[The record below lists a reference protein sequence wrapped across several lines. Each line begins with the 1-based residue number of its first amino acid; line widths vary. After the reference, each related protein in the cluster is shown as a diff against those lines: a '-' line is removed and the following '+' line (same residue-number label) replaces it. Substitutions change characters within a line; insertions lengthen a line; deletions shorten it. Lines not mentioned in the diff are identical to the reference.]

1 MTIQQLFTTSET
13 IVCHEKILNAT
24 DLNTHQQ
31 PNASMQEMHH
41 SKFKTPIQAGIS
53 DVLNKLREF
62 MLYDTTVAQQSKT
75 QEQQSK
81 PQAQTKPQEQQSK
94 TNENAFQ
101 PPMHQDVLFW
111 CFYVMQNGTFKYEQI
126 TNRYTTEQDTKR
138 DQVLLLR
145 KHIKELKQATGI
157 KITASTIENDIAT
170 SHITP
175 HAFQVLVHLNS
186 LNAVIVNPH
195 NRVYAE
201 FISDAVSDK
210 PTYIIKRM
218 DKKTRRVCMT
228 TATEKQLTSLRE
240 THYRIENLHKPIK
253 SMSAYT
259 VADLTEM
266 CHKLKIQLKPKM
278 KKQEI
283 YDTISKQLFL

>member
-1 MTIQQLFTTSET
+1 
-13 IVCHEKILNAT
+13 
-24 DLNTHQQ
+24 
-31 PNASMQEMHH
+31 MQEMHH
-41 SKFKTPIQAGIS
+41 SKFKTPIQSGIS

-62 MLYDTTVAQQSKT
+62 MLYDTTIQPQA
-75 QEQQSK
+75 QQSK
-81 PQAQTKPQEQQSK
+81 PQEQKSKPQAQQSKSQEQKSK

-111 CFYVMQNGTFKYEQI
+111 CFYVMQNGAFKYEQI
-126 TNRYTTEQDTKR
+126 ANRYTTEQDTKR

-218 DKKTRRVCMT
+218 DEKMKRVCMT
-228 TATEKQLTSLRE
+228 PATEKQLTSLRE

-253 SMSAYT
+253 SISAYT

-283 YDTISKQLFL
+283 YDMISKQLFL

>member
-1 MTIQQLFTTSET
+1 
-13 IVCHEKILNAT
+13 
-24 DLNTHQQ
+24 
-31 PNASMQEMHH
+31 
-41 SKFKTPIQAGIS
+41 
-53 DVLNKLREF
+53 
-62 MLYDTTVAQQSKT
+62 MLYDTTVELQPQPQPQQPQPQQPQPQKAQSKPK
-75 QEQQSK
+75 EQQSK
-81 PQAQTKPQEQQSK
+81 P
-94 TNENAFQ
+94 NESAFQ
-101 PPMHQDVLFW
+101 PPMHQDMLFW
-111 CFYVMQNGTFKYEQI
+111 CFYVMQNGLFKYEQI
-126 TNRYTTEQDTKR
+126 ANRYTTEQDTKR

-157 KITASTIENDIAT
+157 KITASTIENEIAT
-170 SHITP
+170 THHITP
-175 HAFQVLVHLNS
+175 HAFQVLAHLNS

-218 DKKTRRVCMT
+218 DEKMRRVCMT
-228 TATEKQLTSLRE
+228 TATEQQLTSLRE

-253 SMSAYT
+253 SISSYT

-283 YDTISKQLFL
+283 YDAISKQLFL

>member
-1 MTIQQLFTTSET
+1 
-13 IVCHEKILNAT
+13 
-24 DLNTHQQ
+24 
-31 PNASMQEMHH
+31 MQEMHH
-41 SKFKTPIQAGIS
+41 SKFKQNPPTQAGIS

-62 MLYDTTVAQQSKT
+62 MLYDTTVQPQAQMKPQA
-75 QEQQSK
+75 QQSK
-81 PQAQTKPQEQQSK
+81 PQAQTKPKEQQSK

-111 CFYVMQNGTFKYEQI
+111 CFYVMQNGAFKYEQI

-218 DKKTRRVCMT
+218 DEKTRRVCMT
-228 TATEKQLTSLRE
+228 PATEKQLTSLRE

-253 SMSAYT
+253 SISAYT
-259 VADLTEM
+259 VADLTEI
-266 CHKLKIQLKPKM
+266 CHRLKIQLKPKM

-283 YDTISKQLFL
+283 YDAISKQLFL